1 MTKSKNAVEIPVE
14 KLHRDPNQPREEFGD
29 DALNR
34 LAESMRTRGQLQPI
48 RVRWDEGRGAYV
60 IIAGERRWRAAR
72 MAGMATISA
81 VVVEGD
87 LPAAELLAL
96 QLVENCLR
104 EDLSDIEQAKAFRAL
119 LDQNGWSI
127 RQLASELALDHS
139 AVSKTIRLL
148 ELPETVQ
155 ELVERGELPKW
166 TAFEVAKAETPQ
178 LQEEVARRAVAE
190 GLTAPETAEAV
201 RQASSRPTKGKAGKA
216 KKITSRVIRTAAG
229 PRVTVE
235 FGRGLTVELIRAALV
250 DAVAS
255 IDAEA

>member
-104 EDLSDIEQAKAFRAL
+104 EDLSDIEQAKAFRCC
-119 LDQNGWSI
+119 SI
-127 RQLASELALDHS
+127 
-139 AVSKTIRLL
+139 KTAG
-148 ELPETVQ
+148 Q
-155 ELVERGELPKW
+155 S
-166 TAFEVAKAETPQ
+166 
-178 LQEEVARRAVAE
+178 
-190 GLTAPETAEAV
+190 
-201 RQASSRPTKGKAGKA
+201 ASSRQSWRSITRPSRRRSDSWNFPRRFKSWSSAASYRSGRRSRSPRQKRPSSRKRSHAGR
-216 KKITSRVIRTAAG
+216 S
-229 PRVTVE
+229 PR
-235 FGRGLTVELIRAALV
+235 G
-250 DAVAS
+250 
-255 IDAEA
+255 